1 MKRFSSIT
9 TLVLSL
15 GLLFTAQAAGPDDS
29 FIQAYT
35 LIAQADNLS
44 RLGQKNSAI
53 QKYRQAHNDLAALQ
67 SGYPN
72 WNTGVVS
79 FRIKYVDQKLK
90 ALGDAAPETAAPS
103 AKPAVLDPAAA
114 RREISILKRKVES
127 LENAIILKDAKLKE
141 ALSAVPSP
149 EETQQLATLEANL
162 SGLRQENANLKS
174 AIDKATTRLKGANT
188 GLAKAQADA
197 GKAQADLAKAQ
208 AETEKTNE
216 ALAQAVEE
224 AKTAKAK
231 ANDRQAKR
239 LENKLADKQENLAK
253 TEKELASLAT
263 AHKALESELK
273 SFKKGSREKDLQAQV
288 GSLQKELSGNQKD
301 LEKASGDVAALK
313 SDKISLESEL
323 KSFKKGSREKDLQ
336 AQVGSL
342 QKELSGN
349 QKDLEKASGDV
360 AALKSDKI
368 SLESELKSFKKGS
381 REKDLE
387 AQVGSL
393 QKELSGNQKDLEEA
407 SGDVAALKSDKIS
420 LEEELK
426 SFKKGNREKELEA
439 EVGSLEK
446 QLANSN
452 SKLKETASNLASAEN
467 SNDSL
472 GDQLKALQKGSRE
485 KEFRNYISSLEKR
498 LAKAERKNTNPAS
511 KRKGLTG
518 IFNWQKS
525 DRAEKAQAAELQNR
539 IDTLRS
545 RLEIL
550 EAEKIPYTDE
560 EKKLFAEPNTGDQP
574 VNTLQA
580 KVATLPEGGADDFKA
595 GQAALIEAKFGE
607 AEQKFLHVLKL
618 DEENPLTLG
627 NLALAQMEQG
637 NYEGAEASLTRAL
650 KNDDEDTFSLSLI
663 GTLRYRQKKYD
674 EARDYL
680 AKAVKLNPEDSR
692 AQHFL
697 GSALNNLGQRKAA
710 ETALRK
716 AVQIKPGYSEAH
728 HNLAVVYATQN
739 PPFIALAKFHYDKAV
754 AGGHKKNADLE
765 KILNGGD

>member
-15 GLLFTAQAAGPDDS
+15 GLLFSAQAAGPDDS

-72 WNTGVVS
+72 WNAGVVS

-114 RREISILKRKVES
+114 RREITILKRKVES
-127 LENAIILKDAKLKE
+127 LGNAIILKDAKLKE

-149 EETQQLATLEANL
+149 EETQQLATLEASL

-174 AIDKATTRLKGANT
+174 AIDKATTLLKGANT

-197 GKAQADLAKAQ
+197 EKAQADLAKAQ
-208 AETEKTNE
+208 AETDKTNE

-253 TEKELASLAT
+253 TEKELASLVT

-313 SDKISLESEL
+313 SDKISLE
-323 KSFKKGSREKDLQ
+323 
-336 AQVGSL
+336 
-342 QKELSGN
+342 
-349 QKDLEKASGDV
+349 
-360 AALKSDKI
+360 
-368 SLESELKSFKKGS
+368 
-381 REKDLE
+381 
-387 AQVGSL
+387 
-393 QKELSGNQKDLEEA
+393 
-407 SGDVAALKSDKIS
+407 
-420 LEEELK
+420 EELK
-426 SFKKGNREKELEA
+426 SFKKGNREKDLEA

-452 SKLKETASNLASAEN
+452 SELKETASNLASAEN

-472 GDQLKALQKGSRE
+472 GDQLKALQKGSRV
-485 KEFRNYISSLEKR
+485 KEFSNYISSLEKR

-525 DRAEKAQAAELQNR
+525 DRAEKAQVAELQNR

-650 KNDDEDTFSLSLI
+650 KNDDEDAFSLSLI

-716 AVQIKPGYSEAH
+716 ALQIKPGYSEAH

-739 PPFIALAKFHYDKAV
+739 PPFIALAKFHYEKAL

>member
-174 AIDKATTRLKGANT
+174 AIDKATTLLKGANT
-188 GLAKAQADA
+188 GLAKAKADA
-197 GKAQADLAKAQ
+197 EKAQADLAKAQ

-301 LEKASGDVAALK
+301 LEKASSDVP
-313 SDKISLESEL
+313 
-323 KSFKKGSREKDLQ
+323 
-336 AQVGSL
+336 
-342 QKELSGN
+342 
-349 QKDLEKASGDV
+349 
-360 AALKSDKI
+360 
-368 SLESELKSFKKGS
+368 
-381 REKDLE
+381 
-387 AQVGSL
+387 
-393 QKELSGNQKDLEEA
+393 
-407 SGDVAALKSDKIS
+407 ALKSDKIS

-518 IFNWQKS
+518 IFNWRKS
-525 DRAEKAQAAELQNR
+525 DRAEKAQVAELQNR

-650 KNDDEDTFSLSLI
+650 KNDDEEAFSLSLI

>member
-15 GLLFTAQAAGPDDS
+15 GLLFSAQAAGPDDS

-72 WNTGVVS
+72 WNAGVVS

-188 GLAKAQADA
+188 GLAKAKADA
-197 GKAQADLAKAQ
+197 EKAQADLAKAH
-208 AETEKTNE
+208 AETEKPNE

-224 AKTAKAK
+224 AKTAKGK

-273 SFKKGSREKDLQAQV
+273 SFKKGSREKDLQ
-288 GSLQKELSGNQKD
+288 
-301 LEKASGDVAALK
+301 
-313 SDKISLESEL
+313 
-323 KSFKKGSREKDLQ
+323 
-336 AQVGSL
+336 
-342 QKELSGN
+342 
-349 QKDLEKASGDV
+349 
-360 AALKSDKI
+360 
-368 SLESELKSFKKGS
+368 
-381 REKDLE
+381 

-472 GDQLKALQKGSRE
+472 GDQLKAFQKGSRE

-525 DRAEKAQAAELQNR
+525 DRAEKAQVAELQNR

-607 AEQKFLHVLKL
+607 AEQKFLHVLNL

-650 KNDDEDTFSLSLI
+650 KNDDEDAFSLSLI

-765 KILNGGD
+765 KILNGGN

>member
-72 WNTGVVS
+72 WNAGVVS

-188 GLAKAQADA
+188 GLAKAKADA
-197 GKAQADLAKAQ
+197 EKAQADLAKAQ

-288 GSLQKELSGNQKD
+288 GSLQKELSVNQKD
-301 LEKASGDVAALK
+301 LEK
-313 SDKISLESEL
+313 
-323 KSFKKGSREKDLQ
+323 
-336 AQVGSL
+336 
-342 QKELSGN
+342 
-349 QKDLEKASGDV
+349 
-360 AALKSDKI
+360 
-368 SLESELKSFKKGS
+368 
-381 REKDLE
+381 
-387 AQVGSL
+387 
-393 QKELSGNQKDLEEA
+393 A

-472 GDQLKALQKGSRE
+472 GDQLKAFQKGSRE
-485 KEFRNYISSLEKR
+485 KEFSNYISSLEKR

-650 KNDDEDTFSLSLI
+650 KNDDEDAFSLSLI

>member
-35 LIAQADNLS
+35 LIAQGDKLS

-67 SGYPN
+67 SGYPS
-72 WNTGVVS
+72 WNAGVVS

-90 ALGDAAPETAAPS
+90 SLGDEASETAAPS
-103 AKPAVLDPAAA
+103 AKPTVLDPAAA
-114 RREISILKRKVES
+114 RREIAVLKRKVEQ
-127 LENAIILKDAKLKE
+127 LDNEIILKDAKLKE

-149 EETQQLATLEANL
+149 EETKQLTTLEANL

-174 AIDKATTRLKGANT
+174 AIDKATDQLKNANT
-188 GLAKAQADA
+188 DLAKAKADA
-197 GKAQADLAKAQ
+197 EKAQTDLAKAQ

-239 LENKLADKQENLAK
+239 LEKQLADKQENLEQ
-253 TEKELASLAT
+253 TEKELASLTT

-273 SFKKGSREKDLQAQV
+273 SFKKGNPEQDLQAEV
-288 GSLQKELSGNQKD
+288 ESLQKALSDNQKN
-301 LEKASGDVAALK
+301 LEKASGNVAALK
-313 SDKISLESEL
+313 SDKASLESEL
-323 KSFKKGSREKDLQ
+323 KSFKKG
-336 AQVGSL
+336 
-342 QKELSGN
+342 
-349 QKDLEKASGDV
+349 
-360 AALKSDKI
+360 
-368 SLESELKSFKKGS
+368 
-381 REKDLE
+381 
-387 AQVGSL
+387 
-393 QKELSGNQKDLEEA
+393 
-407 SGDVAALKSDKIS
+407 
-420 LEEELK
+420 
-426 SFKKGNREKELEA
+426 NREQDLEA

-446 QLANSN
+446 QLAKSN
-452 SKLKETASNLASAEN
+452 SKLEEASSSLASAEN

-472 GDQLKALQKGSRE
+472 GDQLKALQKGTHE
-485 KEFRNYISSLEKR
+485 KEFRSYISSLEKR

-511 KRKGLTG
+511 KRKGLSG
-518 IFNWQKS
+518 IFSRRKS
-525 DRAEKAQAAELQNR
+525 GRAEQAQVAELQNR

-560 EKKLFAEPNTGDQP
+560 EKKLFAEPGTGDQP
-574 VNTLQA
+574 ANTLQA

-595 GQAALIEAKFGE
+595 GQAALVEAKYGE

-650 KNDDEDTFSLSLI
+650 KNDDEDAFSLSLI
-663 GTLRYRQKKYD
+663 GTLRYRQKKFD

-680 AKAVKLNPEDSR
+680 AKAVKLNPEDAN

-716 AVQIKPGYSEAH
+716 ALQIKPGHAEAH
-728 HNLAVVYATQN
+728 HNLAVVYATQK
-739 PPFIALAKFHYDKAV
+739 PPFIALAKFHYEKAV
-754 AGGHKKNADLE
+754 AGGHEKNADLE
-765 KILNGGD
+765 KILSAEK

>member
-53 QKYRQAHNDLAALQ
+53 QKYRQARNDLAALQ

-149 EETQQLATLEANL
+149 EETQQLATLEVNL

-174 AIDKATTRLKGANT
+174 AIDKATTLLKGANT
-188 GLAKAQADA
+188 GLAKAKADA
-197 GKAQADLAKAQ
+197 EKAQADLAKAQ

-273 SFKKGSREKDLQAQV
+273 SLKKGSREKDLQAQV

-313 SDKISLESEL
+313 SDKISLE
-323 KSFKKGSREKDLQ
+323 
-336 AQVGSL
+336 
-342 QKELSGN
+342 
-349 QKDLEKASGDV
+349 
-360 AALKSDKI
+360 
-368 SLESELKSFKKGS
+368 
-381 REKDLE
+381 
-387 AQVGSL
+387 
-393 QKELSGNQKDLEEA
+393 
-407 SGDVAALKSDKIS
+407 
-420 LEEELK
+420 EELK
-426 SFKKGNREKELEA
+426 SFKKGNREKKLEA

-452 SKLKETASNLASAEN
+452 SKLKETANNLASAEN

-472 GDQLKALQKGSRE
+472 GDQLKAFQKGSRE

-525 DRAEKAQAAELQNR
+525 DRAEKAQVAELQNR

-650 KNDDEDTFSLSLI
+650 KNDDEDAFSLSLI

>member
-9 TLVLSL
+9 TFVLSL

-35 LIAQADNLS
+35 LIAQGDKLAE
-44 RLGQKNSAI
+44 LGQKNSAI
-53 QKYRQAHNDLAALQ
+53 QKYSQARNALAALQ
-67 SGYPN
+67 SGYPS
-72 WNTGVVS
+72 WNAGVVS

-90 ALGDAAPETAAPS
+90 SLGDEASETAAPS
-103 AKPAVLDPAAA
+103 AKPTVLDPAAA
-114 RREISILKRKVES
+114 RREIAVLKRKVEQ
-127 LENAIILKDAKLKE
+127 LDNEIILKDAKLKE

-149 EETQQLATLEANL
+149 EETKQLATLEANL

-174 AIDKATTRLKGANT
+174 AIDKATDQLKNAKT
-188 GLAKAQADA
+188 DLAKAKADA
-197 GKAQADLAKAQ
+197 EKAQIDLAKAQ

-224 AKTAKAK
+224 AKTANAK

-239 LENKLADKQENLAK
+239 LEKQLADKQENLEQ
-253 TEKELASLAT
+253 TEKELASLTT

-273 SFKKGSREKDLQAQV
+273 SFKKG
-288 GSLQKELSGNQKD
+288 
-301 LEKASGDVAALK
+301 
-313 SDKISLESEL
+313 
-323 KSFKKGSREKDLQ
+323 
-336 AQVGSL
+336 
-342 QKELSGN
+342 
-349 QKDLEKASGDV
+349 
-360 AALKSDKI
+360 
-368 SLESELKSFKKGS
+368 
-381 REKDLE
+381 
-387 AQVGSL
+387 
-393 QKELSGNQKDLEEA
+393 
-407 SGDVAALKSDKIS
+407 
-420 LEEELK
+420 
-426 SFKKGNREKELEA
+426 NREQDLEA

-446 QLANSN
+446 QLAKSN
-452 SKLKETASNLASAEN
+452 SKLEEASSSLASAEN

-472 GDQLKALQKGSRE
+472 GDQLKALQKGTHE

-511 KRKGLTG
+511 KRKGLSG
-518 IFNWQKS
+518 IFSWRKS
-525 DRAEKAQAAELQNR
+525 GRAEEAQVAELQNR

-580 KVATLPEGGADDFKA
+580 KVATLPEGAADDFKA

-650 KNDDEDTFSLSLI
+650 KNDDEDAFSLSLI
-663 GTLRYRQKKYD
+663 GTLRYRQKKFD

-680 AKAVKLNPEDSR
+680 AKAVKLNPEDAN

-716 AVQIKPGYSEAH
+716 ALQIKPGHAEAH
-728 HNLAVVYATQN
+728 HNLAVVYATQK
-739 PPFIALAKFHYDKAV
+739 PPFMALAKFHYDKAV
-754 AGGHKKNADLE
+754 AGGHEKNADLE
-765 KILNGGD
+765 KILSAEK

>member
-29 FIQAYT
+29 FIQAYS
-35 LIAQADNLS
+35 LIAQGDNLAQ
-44 RLGQKNSAI
+44 LGQKNSAI

-72 WNTGVVS
+72 WNAGVVS

-174 AIDKATTRLKGANT
+174 AIDKATTRLMGANT

-197 GKAQADLAKAQ
+197 EKAQADLAKAQ

-273 SFKKGSREKDLQAQV
+273 SLKKGSREKDLQAQV

-301 LEKASGDVAALK
+301 LEK
-313 SDKISLESEL
+313 
-323 KSFKKGSREKDLQ
+323 
-336 AQVGSL
+336 
-342 QKELSGN
+342 
-349 QKDLEKASGDV
+349 
-360 AALKSDKI
+360 
-368 SLESELKSFKKGS
+368 
-381 REKDLE
+381 
-387 AQVGSL
+387 
-393 QKELSGNQKDLEEA
+393 A

-472 GDQLKALQKGSRE
+472 GDQLKAFQKGSRE

-650 KNDDEDTFSLSLI
+650 KNDDEDAFSLSLI

>member
-15 GLLFTAQAAGPDDS
+15 GLLFSAQAAGPDDS

-53 QKYRQAHNDLAALQ
+53 QKYRQARNDLAALQ

-174 AIDKATTRLKGANT
+174 AIDKATTLLKGANT
-188 GLAKAQADA
+188 GLAKAKADA
-197 GKAQADLAKAQ
+197 EKAQADLAKAQ

-313 SDKISLESEL
+313 SDKISLE
-323 KSFKKGSREKDLQ
+323 
-336 AQVGSL
+336 
-342 QKELSGN
+342 
-349 QKDLEKASGDV
+349 
-360 AALKSDKI
+360 
-368 SLESELKSFKKGS
+368 
-381 REKDLE
+381 
-387 AQVGSL
+387 
-393 QKELSGNQKDLEEA
+393 
-407 SGDVAALKSDKIS
+407 
-420 LEEELK
+420 EELK

-472 GDQLKALQKGSRE
+472 GDQLKAFQKGSRE

-518 IFNWQKS
+518 IFSWQKS
-525 DRAEKAQAAELQNR
+525 DRAEKAQVAELQNR

-650 KNDDEDTFSLSLI
+650 KNDDEDAFSLSLI

>member
-15 GLLFTAQAAGPDDS
+15 GLLFSAQAAGPDDS

-72 WNTGVVS
+72 WNAGVVS

-90 ALGDAAPETAAPS
+90 ALGDEAPETAPSS

-114 RREISILKRKVES
+114 GREIAVLKRKVES

-149 EETQQLATLEANL
+149 EETQQLASLEANL

-174 AIDKATTRLKGANT
+174 
-188 GLAKAQADA
+188 
-197 GKAQADLAKAQ
+197 
-208 AETEKTNE
+208 
-216 ALAQAVEE
+216 
-224 AKTAKAK
+224 AKAK

-273 SFKKGSREKDLQAQV
+273 SFKKGSREKDLQAEV
-288 GSLQKELSGNQKD
+288 ESLQKELSENQKD
-301 LEKASGDVAALK
+301 IEKT
-313 SDKISLESEL
+313 
-323 KSFKKGSREKDLQ
+323 
-336 AQVGSL
+336 
-342 QKELSGN
+342 
-349 QKDLEKASGDV
+349 
-360 AALKSDKI
+360 
-368 SLESELKSFKKGS
+368 
-381 REKDLE
+381 
-387 AQVGSL
+387 
-393 QKELSGNQKDLEEA
+393 

-426 SFKKGNREKELEA
+426 SFKKGNREKKLEA

-446 QLANSN
+446 QLTSSN
-452 SKLKETASNLASAEN
+452 SKLKETASNLATAES

-472 GDQLKALQKGSRE
+472 EDQLKSLQKGSRE
-485 KEFRNYISSLEKR
+485 KEMGNYIISLEKR

-525 DRAEKAQAAELQNR
+525 GRAEKAQVAELQNR

-574 VNTLQA
+574 VNSLQA
-580 KVATLPEGGADDFKA
+580 KVATLPEGAADDFKA
-595 GQAALIEAKFGE
+595 GQAALIESKFGE

-650 KNDDEDTFSLSLI
+650 KNNDEDAFSLSLI

-739 PPFIALAKFHYDKAV
+739 PPFIALAKFHYEKAL

-765 KILNGGD
+765 KILKSGN

>member
-1 MKRFSSIT
+1 VKRFSSIT

-53 QKYRQAHNDLAALQ
+53 QKYRQARNDLAALQ

-72 WNTGVVS
+72 WNAGVVS

-188 GLAKAQADA
+188 GLAKAQA
-197 GKAQADLAKAQ
+197 
-208 AETEKTNE
+208 ETEKTNE
-216 ALAQAVEE
+216 ALTQAVEE

-313 SDKISLESEL
+313 SDKISLE
-323 KSFKKGSREKDLQ
+323 
-336 AQVGSL
+336 
-342 QKELSGN
+342 
-349 QKDLEKASGDV
+349 
-360 AALKSDKI
+360 
-368 SLESELKSFKKGS
+368 
-381 REKDLE
+381 
-387 AQVGSL
+387 
-393 QKELSGNQKDLEEA
+393 
-407 SGDVAALKSDKIS
+407 
-420 LEEELK
+420 EELK
-426 SFKKGNREKELEA
+426 SFKKGNREKDLEA

-485 KEFRNYISSLEKR
+485 KEFSNYISSLEKR

-525 DRAEKAQAAELQNR
+525 DRAEKAQVAELQNR

-650 KNDDEDTFSLSLI
+650 KNDDEDAFSLSLI

-739 PPFIALAKFHYDKAV
+739 PPFIALAKFHYEKAV

>member
-72 WNTGVVS
+72 WNAGVVS

-174 AIDKATTRLKGANT
+174 AIDKATTRLMGANT

-197 GKAQADLAKAQ
+197 EKAQADLAKAQ

-313 SDKISLESEL
+313 SDKISLE
-323 KSFKKGSREKDLQ
+323 
-336 AQVGSL
+336 
-342 QKELSGN
+342 
-349 QKDLEKASGDV
+349 
-360 AALKSDKI
+360 
-368 SLESELKSFKKGS
+368 
-381 REKDLE
+381 
-387 AQVGSL
+387 
-393 QKELSGNQKDLEEA
+393 
-407 SGDVAALKSDKIS
+407 
-420 LEEELK
+420 EELK

-472 GDQLKALQKGSRE
+472 GDQLKAFQKGSRE

-518 IFNWQKS
+518 IFNWRKS
-525 DRAEKAQAAELQNR
+525 DRAEKAQVAELQNR

-650 KNDDEDTFSLSLI
+650 KNDDEDAFSLSLI

>member
-72 WNTGVVS
+72 WNAGVVS

-197 GKAQADLAKAQ
+197 EKAQADLAKAQ

-368 SLESELKSFKKGS
+368 SLE
-381 REKDLE
+381 
-387 AQVGSL
+387 
-393 QKELSGNQKDLEEA
+393 
-407 SGDVAALKSDKIS
+407 
-420 LEEELK
+420 EELK

-472 GDQLKALQKGSRE
+472 GDQLKAFQKGSRE

-525 DRAEKAQAAELQNR
+525 DRAEKAQVAELQNR

-650 KNDDEDTFSLSLI
+650 KNDDEDAFSLSLI

>member
-9 TLVLSL
+9 TFVLSL

-35 LIAQADNLS
+35 LIAQGDKLAK
-44 RLGQKNSAI
+44 LGQKNSAI
-53 QKYRQAHNDLAALQ
+53 QKYRQARNDLAALQ
-67 SGYPN
+67 SGYPS
-72 WNTGVVS
+72 WNAGVVS

-90 ALGDAAPETAAPS
+90 SLGDEASETAAPS
-103 AKPAVLDPAAA
+103 AKPTVLDPAAA
-114 RREISILKRKVES
+114 RREIAVLKRKVEQ
-127 LENAIILKDAKLKE
+127 LDNEIILKDAKLKE
-141 ALSAVPSP
+141 ALSAVPAP
-149 EETQQLATLEANL
+149 EETKQLATLEANL

-174 AIDKATTRLKGANT
+174 AIDKATDQLKNANT
-188 GLAKAQADA
+188 DLAKAKADA
-197 GKAQADLAKAQ
+197 EKAQTDLAKAQ

-224 AKTAKAK
+224 AKTANAK

-239 LENKLADKQENLAK
+239 LEKQLADKQENLEQ
-253 TEKELASLAT
+253 TEKELTSLTT

-273 SFKKGSREKDLQAQV
+273 SFKKG
-288 GSLQKELSGNQKD
+288 
-301 LEKASGDVAALK
+301 
-313 SDKISLESEL
+313 
-323 KSFKKGSREKDLQ
+323 
-336 AQVGSL
+336 
-342 QKELSGN
+342 
-349 QKDLEKASGDV
+349 
-360 AALKSDKI
+360 
-368 SLESELKSFKKGS
+368 
-381 REKDLE
+381 
-387 AQVGSL
+387 
-393 QKELSGNQKDLEEA
+393 
-407 SGDVAALKSDKIS
+407 
-420 LEEELK
+420 
-426 SFKKGNREKELEA
+426 NREQDLEA

-446 QLANSN
+446 QLAKSN
-452 SKLKETASNLASAEN
+452 SKLEEASSSLASAEN

-472 GDQLKALQKGSRE
+472 GDQLKALQKGTHE

-511 KRKGLTG
+511 KRKGLSG
-518 IFNWQKS
+518 IFSWRKS
-525 DRAEKAQAAELQNR
+525 GRAEEAQVAELQNR

-560 EKKLFAEPNTGDQP
+560 EKKLFAEPGTGDQP
-574 VNTLQA
+574 ANTLQA
-580 KVATLPEGGADDFKA
+580 KVTTLPEGGADDFKA
-595 GQAALIEAKFGE
+595 GQAALVEAKYGE

-650 KNDDEDTFSLSLI
+650 KNDDEDAFSLSLI
-663 GTLRYRQKKYD
+663 GTLRYRQKKFD

-680 AKAVKLNPEDSR
+680 AKAVKLNPEDAN

-716 AVQIKPGYSEAH
+716 ALQIKPGHAEAH
-728 HNLAVVYATQN
+728 HNLAVVYATQK

-754 AGGHKKNADLE
+754 AGGHEKNADLE
-765 KILNGGD
+765 KILSAEK